1 MSHHIDY
8 RQTQTGMRTI
18 GISQP
23 CLLSRPKDAA
33 ACLSKLWKGKA
44 SHRDGL
50 SGGSHGCP
58 HDAGSRVEAG
68 ATAVH
73 HQVGEAIGALQGEQK
88 TSTGEK
94 REAHN

>member
-1 MSHHIDY
+1 MSNKV
-8 RQTQTGMRTI
+8 R
-18 GISQP
+18 
-23 CLLSRPKDAA
+23 
-33 ACLSKLWKGKA
+33 KGRA

-50 SGGSHGCP
+50 SGGGHGCP

-73 HQVGEAIGALQGEQK
+73 HQVGEAIGTLQGAEQE

-94 REAHN
+94 RAHT